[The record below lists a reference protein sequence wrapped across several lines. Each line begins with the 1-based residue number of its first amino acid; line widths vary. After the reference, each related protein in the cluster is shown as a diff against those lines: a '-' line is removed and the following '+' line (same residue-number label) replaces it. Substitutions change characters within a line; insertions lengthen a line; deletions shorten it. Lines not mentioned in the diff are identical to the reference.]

1 MAKRAINR
9 LIATQLNKLAPG
21 MHPDGGGL
29 WLQVSPAG
37 TRSWSFRFT
46 LHGKSRE
53 MGLGS
58 LNTISLAEARAAA
71 LEARKQ
77 LLDGVDPIEH
87 RKAARVA
94 AALAAASAKTFKE
107 CAEAYIAAH
116 KAGWSKVHAAQ
127 WPSTMA
133 TYVYPVFGDMPVQA
147 VNRDLVLKVL
157 APIWTTKTETASRVR
172 GRIERILDW
181 ARAEGFRTGE
191 NPARLRG
198 NLDHSLA
205 KQSRVQTVENHPALA
220 HAAMPGF
227 MSTLDRRN
235 STSAQAL
242 KLTILTASRTSE
254 VRLAEWSEFD
264 LKARLWT
271 RPAKRMKGRK
281 EHSVP
286 LSDAAMAVLEAVK
299 GLDTKFVFPGG
310 KKETPLSNMAMSE
323 FLKGVNG
330 DPAKYVDRRS
340 GRPITVHGFRSTF
353 RDWASEETNFPH
365 EVCEMA
371 LAHVIGNKAEAAYR
385 RGELLAKRRE
395 LMDAWANFCASAP
408 APAEEAGDE
417 PAVERAV
424 EIMTTT
430 GKSPNESARLVIDA
444 LINCASDF
452 AGIDIEGSEPIPAP
466 PAYLA
471 TSKPLYRDQLDPET
485 AREELERR
493 QRRHVV
499 DEQTP
504 PLQLET
510 RLHAND
516 AVVRRIARKAE
527 KLAANVGRTAAE

>member
-53 MGLGS
+53 MGLGP
-58 LNTISLAEARAAA
+58 LITISLAEARTAA

-205 KQSRVQTVENHPALA
+205 KQSKVQTVENHPALA

-395 LMDAWANFCASAP
+395 LMDAWSKYCASAP
-408 APAEEAGDE
+408 PAAKDSDD
-417 PAVERAV
+417 AAA
-424 EIMTTT
+424 EIAAQVRRET
-430 GKSPNESARLVIDA
+430 GKPINEAARIAVDCMNA
-444 LINCASDF
+444 VYDDF
-452 AGIDIEGSEPIPAP
+452 HDVDLGHGPAIAP
-466 PAYLA
+466 PAHVDGS
-471 TSKPLYRDQLDPET
+471 TPLHRDQLDPET

-527 KLAANVGRTAAE
+527 KLAANVGRSSAE

>member
-9 LIATQLNKLAPG
+9 LIATQLNKLTPG

-53 MGLGS
+53 MGLGP
-58 LNTISLAEARAAA
+58 LITISLAEARTAA

-77 LLDGVDPIEH
+77 LLNGVDPIEH

-94 AALAAASAKTFKE
+94 AVLAAASAKTFKE

-133 TYVYPVFGDMPVQA
+133 TYVFPVFGDMPVEA

-157 APIWTTKTETASRVR
+157 GPIWTTKTETASRVR

-205 KQSRVQTVENHPALA
+205 KQSKVQTVENHPALA

-227 MSTLDRRN
+227 MSALDRRN

-242 KLTILTASRTSE
+242 KLTILTASRTTE
-254 VRLAEWSEFD
+254 VRVAEWSEFE
-264 LKARLWT
+264 LEARLWT

-299 GLDTKFVFPGG
+299 GLDDKFVFPGG
-310 KKETPLSNMAMSE
+310 RKETPLSNMAMSE
-323 FLKGVNG
+323 FLKGLNG

-395 LMDAWANFCASAP
+395 LMDAWAEFCASAP
-408 APAEEAGDE
+408 PAAKDSDD
-417 PAVERAV
+417 AAAKIAAQVRRK
-424 EIMTTT
+424 T
-430 GKSPNESARLVIDA
+430 GKPINEAARIAVDSMNA
-444 LINCASDF
+444 AYSDF
-452 AGIDIEGSEPIPAP
+452 HDVDLGHGPIAAP
-466 PAYLA
+466 PSHVDG
-471 TSKPLYRDQLDPET
+471 SKPLYRDQLDPET
-485 AREELERR
+485 ASEELDRQ

-499 DEQTP
+499 DEHTP

-510 RLHAND
+510 RLHSND
-516 AVVRRIARKAE
+516 AVVRRIARKVE
-527 KLAANVGRTAAE
+527 KLAANVGSKSTG